1 MKRSRQ
7 LTLKQCHE
15 ILRLDKN
22 AGLEELK
29 SAYRK
34 RAFELHPDLNPGNPN
49 ASHDFQLLNEAYVAL
64 SAVLKPAEEARQK
77 AEESRRKAQESREE
91 RRRAEERAR
100 DAAQSRRAR
109 EERERLIRE
118 QVEKRRAEEQAR
130 DSAESRRAREERE
143 RLIRE
148 QVEKRRAEE
157 QARARREEQ
166 QAQQAAQEQARQEQ
180 ARQEQAAH
188 DEQEA
193 HAADAE
199 TGKDTQQ
206 NGYAE
211 QDVLRDLLND
221 PFARRVFEDIYSEL
235 NRQEREKPHTE
246 EHSQDAAYT
255 EVPPAD
261 SGETTSDKRR
271 ERIHKEEAQEVAVTW
286 SDQKPGFS
294 LRKGFAGAVK
304 GWLRQQID
312 EEQVFTLPA
321 SNLVPG
327 RRIRLRIRRGFSND
341 LVTVE
346 ITLPPDFIP
355 GKPVRLRGL
364 GKRVGP
370 WRGDLYLKLNSQ

>member
-77 AEESRRKAQESREE
+77 AEESRRKAQESRDE

-100 DAAQSRRAR
+100 DAA
-109 EERERLIRE
+109 
-118 QVEKRRAEEQAR
+118 
-130 DSAESRRAREERE
+130 ESRRAREERE
-143 RLIRE
+143 RIIRE
-148 QVEKRRAEE
+148 QAEKRRAEE

-166 QAQQAAQEQARQEQ
+166 ARRQQTQQARQQQAAQ
-180 ARQEQAAH
+180 
-188 DEQEA
+188 DEKEGQ
-193 HAADAE
+193 AADADA
-199 TGKDTQQ
+199 TRDFQQ
-206 NGYAE
+206 SGYAE

-235 NRQEREKPHTE
+235 NRQEREKPQTE
-246 EHSQDAAYT
+246 AHPQETAAAD
-255 EVPPAD
+255 VPPAAEPRE
-261 SGETTSDKRR
+261 SAQGKPR
-271 ERIHKEEAQEVAVTW
+271 ERIRKEDAQEVTVTW
-286 SDQKPGFS
+286 SDKKPGIS
-294 LRKGFAGAVK
+294 LRKGVAGAVK

-312 EEQVFTLPA
+312 EEQEFTLPA

-346 ITLPPDFIP
+346 ITLPPDFVP

-370 WRGDLYLKLNSQ
+370 WQGDLYLKLNSQ

>member
-100 DAAQSRRAR
+100 DAA
-109 EERERLIRE
+109 
-118 QVEKRRAEEQAR
+118 
-130 DSAESRRAREERE
+130 ESRRAREERE
-143 RLIRE
+143 RIIRE
-148 QVEKRRAEE
+148 QAEKRRAEE
-157 QARARREEQ
+157 QARARQDER
-166 QAQQAAQEQARQEQ
+166 QAQQARQEQERRRQAEQARQEQ
-180 ARQEQAAH
+180 TAQ
-188 DEQEA
+188 DEKES
-193 HAADAE
+193 HAAADTDAAR
-199 TGKDTQQ
+199 DFQQ
-206 NGYAE
+206 SGYAE

-235 NRQEREKPHTE
+235 NRQEREKPHE
-246 EHSQDAAYT
+246 EAHTQEAASDA
-255 EVPPAD
+255 PA
-261 SGETTSDKRR
+261 GEPRETTEKRR
-271 ERIHKEEAQEVAVTW
+271 ERIRKEDAQEVAVTW
-286 SDQKPGFS
+286 SDKKPGIS
-294 LRKGFAGAVK
+294 LRKGVAGAVK

-312 EEQVFTLPA
+312 EEQEFTLPA

-346 ITLPPDFIP
+346 ITLPPDFVP

-370 WRGDLYLKLNSQ
+370 WQGDLYLKLNSQ

>member
-100 DAAQSRRAR
+100 DAAESRRAREERERIIREQAEKRRAEEQARDAAKSRRAR

-118 QVEKRRAEEQAR
+118 QM
-130 DSAESRRAREERE
+130 
-143 RLIRE
+143 
-148 QVEKRRAEE
+148 EKRRAEE

-166 QAQQAAQEQARQEQ
+166 QARQEQ
-180 ARQEQAAH
+180 TARGEKDAQAENP
-188 DEQEA
+188 D
-193 HAADAE
+193 AA
-199 TGKDTQQ
+199 KDFQQ
-206 NGYAE
+206 SGYAE

-246 EHSQDAAYT
+246 EHVHEAA
-255 EVPPAD
+255 EEPPAAEAK
-261 SGETTSDKRR
+261 ETTTDKRR
-271 ERIHKEEAQEVAVTW
+271 ERIRKEEAQEVAVTW
-286 SDQKPGFS
+286 SDKKPGFS
-294 LRKGFAGAVK
+294 LRKGVAGAVK

-312 EEQVFTLPA
+312 EEQEFTLPA

-346 ITLPPDFIP
+346 ITLPPDFVP

-370 WRGDLYLKLNSQ
+370 WQGDLYLKLNSQ

>member
-7 LTLKQCHE
+7 LTVKQCHE

-77 AEESRRKAQESREE
+77 AEEARQKAEESRRKAQESREE

-130 DSAESRRAREERE
+130 AP
-143 RLIRE
+143 
-148 QVEKRRAEE
+148 
-157 QARARREEQ
+157 REEQ
-166 QAQQAAQEQARQEQ
+166 QAQQARQDQAP
-180 ARQEQAAH
+180 H
-188 DEQEA
+188 DEKTTQPDG
-193 HAADAE
+193 ADG
-199 TGKDTQQ
+199 GKDFQQ
-206 NGYAE
+206 SGYAE

-235 NRQEREKPHTE
+235 NRQEREKPHPE
-246 EHSQDAAYT
+246 EHSQEASYT
-255 EVPPAD
+255 EVPPTA
-261 SGETTSDKRR
+261 EAKEAPEDKRR
-271 ERIHKEEAQEVAVTW
+271 ERIRKEEAQEVAVTW
-286 SDQKPGFS
+286 SDQKPAVS
-294 LRKGFAGAVK
+294 LRKGVAGAVK

>member
-7 LTLKQCHE
+7 LTVKQCHE

-77 AEESRRKAQESREE
+77 AEEARQKAEESRRKAQESREE

-130 DSAESRRAREERE
+130 DAAESRRAREERE

-166 QAQQAAQEQARQEQ
+166 QAQQARQDQAP
-180 ARQEQAAH
+180 H
-188 DEQEA
+188 DEKTTQPDG
-193 HAADAE
+193 ADG
-199 TGKDTQQ
+199 GKDFQQ
-206 NGYAE
+206 SGYAE

-235 NRQEREKPHTE
+235 NRQEREKPHPE
-246 EHSQDAAYT
+246 EHSQEASYT
-255 EVPPAD
+255 EVPPTA
-261 SGETTSDKRR
+261 EAKEAPEDKRR
-271 ERIHKEEAQEVAVTW
+271 ERIRKEEAQEVAVTW
-286 SDQKPGFS
+286 SDQKPAVS
-294 LRKGFAGAVK
+294 LRKGVAGAVK

>member
-64 SAVLKPAEEARQK
+64 SAVLKPAAEAQQK
-77 AEESRRKAQESREE
+77 AEDRRRKAEESREE

-100 DAAQSRRAR
+100 DAAENRRAR

-118 QVEKRRAEEQAR
+118 QAQRRRAE
-130 DSAESRRAREERE
+130 
-143 RLIRE
+143 
-148 QVEKRRAEE
+148 
-157 QARARREEQ
+157 
-166 QAQQAAQEQARQEQ
+166 
-180 ARQEQAAH
+180 
-188 DEQEA
+188 
-193 HAADAE
+193 
-199 TGKDTQQ
+199 
-206 NGYAE
+206 
-211 QDVLRDLLND
+211 
-221 PFARRVFEDIYSEL
+221 
-235 NRQEREKPHTE
+235 
-246 EHSQDAAYT
+246 
-255 EVPPAD
+255 
-261 SGETTSDKRR
+261 
-271 ERIHKEEAQEVAVTW
+271 EEAQEVTVTW
-286 SDQKPGFS
+286 SDKKPALS
-294 LRKGFAGAVK
+294 LRKGVAGAVK

-312 EEQVFTLPA
+312 EEQEFTLPA

-346 ITLPPDFIP
+346 ITLPPDFTP

-370 WRGDLYLKLNSQ
+370 WQGDLYLKLNSQ

>member
-77 AEESRRKAQESREE
+77 AEEARQKAEESRRRAQESREE

-100 DAAQSRRAR
+100 DAAESRRAR
-109 EERERLIRE
+109 EERERIIRE
-118 QVEKRRAEEQAR
+118 QAEKRRAEERAR
-130 DSAESRRAREERE
+130 DAAESRRAREERE

-166 QAQQAAQEQARQEQ
+166 QAQQPRPEA
-180 ARQEQAAH
+180 AAH
-188 DEQEA
+188 DEKEA
-193 HAADAE
+193 QDA
-199 TGKDTQQ
+199 GKDFQQ
-206 NGYAE
+206 SGYAE

-246 EHSQDAAYT
+246 EHVHEAAA
-255 EVPPAD
+255 EEPSAAEAK
-261 SGETTSDKRR
+261 ETTTDKRR
-271 ERIHKEEAQEVAVTW
+271 ERIRKEEAQEVTVTW
-286 SDQKPGFS
+286 SDKKPGFS
-294 LRKGFAGAVK
+294 LRKGVAGAFK

-312 EEQVFTLPA
+312 EEQEFTLPA

-346 ITLPPDFIP
+346 ITLPPDFVP

-370 WRGDLYLKLNSQ
+370 WQGDLYLKLNSQ

>member
-64 SAVLKPAEEARQK
+64 SAVLKPAAEAQQK
-77 AEESRRKAQESREE
+77 AEESRRKAEESREE

-100 DAAQSRRAR
+100 DAAENRRAR

-118 QVEKRRAEEQAR
+118 QAKRRRAEEEAR
-130 DSAESRRAREERE
+130 LR
-143 RLIRE
+143 RE
-148 QVEKRRAEE
+148 QE
-157 QARARREEQ
+157 AR
-166 QAQQAAQEQARQEQ
+166 QARQAESE
-180 ARQEQAAH
+180 ASAAS
-188 DEQEA
+188 D
-193 HAADAE
+193 ADA
-199 TGKDTQQ
+199 GRDFQQ
-206 NGYAE
+206 SGYAE

-235 NRQEREKPHTE
+235 NRQEKAPPRPEARQQAESAPETPPTAEGRER
-246 EHSQDAAYT
+246 
-255 EVPPAD
+255 
-261 SGETTSDKRR
+261 SDKRR
-271 ERIHKEEAQEVAVTW
+271 ERIRKEEAQEVTVTW
-286 SDQKPGFS
+286 SDKKPALS
-294 LRKGFAGAVK
+294 LRKGVAGAVK

-312 EEQVFTLPA
+312 EEQEFTLPA

-346 ITLPPDFIP
+346 ITLPPDFTP

-370 WRGDLYLKLNSQ
+370 WQGDLYLKLNSQ